1 MTNLTGYFLLS
12 QSFCLPR
19 KSFFFLS
26 MNRPFGWVCLKIAMS
41 FCLSL
46 SPYGGNLNQMDWR
59 LLVSEPITK
68 ITKLR
73 NSCFCFLRPVQ
84 TFTPLVKS
92 IFHMCYV
99 QDTSRDPFARSVKQS
114 FAISSNRIVGC
125 TSTPKIPI
133 KTTKASVH
141 SYCITYFVFLE
152 FEPNHPTQLTM
163 REAASIEAK
172 QPTHRA
178 KGSVRAN
185 QRPRHLDTNQAYR
198 GQEDKK
204 QRAEVEVLQ
213 KLPQRREQI

>member
-1 MTNLTGYFLLS
+1 
-12 QSFCLPR
+12 
-19 KSFFFLS
+19 
-26 MNRPFGWVCLKIAMS
+26 
-41 FCLSL
+41 
-46 SPYGGNLNQMDWR
+46 
-59 LLVSEPITK
+59 
-68 ITKLR
+68 
-73 NSCFCFLRPVQ
+73 
-84 TFTPLVKS
+84 
-92 IFHMCYV
+92 MCYV

-125 TSTPKIPI
+125 TSTPKILI

-141 SYCITYFVFLE
+141 SYCITYFDFLE

-213 KLPQRREQI
+213 KLPQRREQIWADLEAQAAKLRGHQMRQRAPKIIRPAPQRHEQIRMRGVLL